1 MTELLIAH
9 LMIHLIQKYGC
20 DFKELRCDEQ
30 PSESIKLNLIRIL
43 LDLCM
48 FVEPVHNAHTNKK
61 KCIVIFVGENSEN
74 MSQPV
79 DHVSPQIL

>member
-1 MTELLIAH
+1 
-9 LMIHLIQKYGC
+9 
-20 DFKELRCDEQ
+20 
-30 PSESIKLNLIRIL
+30 
-43 LDLCM
+43 M

-79 DHVSPQIL
+79 DHVSPQILWDLSVLAENTIQHRGILLLP